1 MNCSFASEDVFGPQA
16 PKCYG
21 GYDFTLLFEESV
33 MTIGPIG
40 LLLLFLCPRVF
51 FLYRKSVRDG
61 SNDGALLR
69 KHISYG
75 WFAAIQ
81 TAVLVSWSSDNEPTT
96 RTTIPAAVLSLV
108 VALALSVASYLEHTR
123 TIQPPLLIEIY
134 LLFTV
139 AFDAVRLRT
148 LWGLGFHG
156 NIFRLLTISIVW
168 KAVLLVQEA
177 WPRTLDA
184 PERLYSPEEKAG
196 WINRRMFWWVNPL
209 LLLGSKKDLQADD
222 LFSLNRS
229 LQSQTSS
236 TSFSQK
242 WQTAN
247 PKLKEK
253 KNGLMYALAWEYRWV
268 LLTAV
273 LPRLFYT
280 AFTFTQPYMI
290 DAVIRYIEKASAHKA
305 NRNDGYGLLG
315 AYILDYIGLGIAEAC
330 YQHITYRT
338 IVLMRG
344 CLVPLIY
351 EKTLS
356 LDPKTAEEF
365 APVTLM
371 SADIE
376 KIAFG
381 MRYMHEAWGNVV
393 EIALALWLLYHELN
407 YGGLSPILIAIIC
420 GATAATMAPAVGR
433 RQATWVQGIQK
444 RIDVTTYMINSMKS
458 LKLEGLTPWFMDFV
472 QKLRLEEIGY
482 ANRFRSFLIYAV
494 SLSFGTSV
502 ISPVVGFGIFIA
514 LSRSDN
520 GAELTTARA
529 FTTLS
534 LFTVLQNPMSM
545 LLQAVPNLISA
556 VGSLERIRVFL
567 MTEDTKVVGFL
578 SSFTSEQTLFPE
590 MDNLRDVEMKEGEM
604 HEAVVAQNWSVGWT
618 PTRDPVIKRMTFKIR
633 PSSLT
638 IITGPT
644 GCGKS
649 TLLAGLRGETPVTK
663 GYMKCRYPF
672 AAFCSQ
678 DPWLQNGTILSNILG
693 PSPYEPR
700 WFREVTQASGLRQDL
715 RLMPLGA
722 QTVVGSKGLSLSG
735 GQKHRVALARALY
748 SRQPLLLLDDIFS
761 GFDADTEKLV
771 IARLFGEAGFCR
783 KHNLTTILATHSAR
797 LASSADY
804 TITLDSKVHFSEKE
818 GSIVSSLPGPST
830 HDLLFEPTL
839 NEARMSWIVR
849 QSNPDVPHEL
859 AAQLETS
866 DASRRTGDVTIYKY
880 YLNMVGPFNSV
891 VFFGAVT
898 VFTFSLAF
906 PSVWVQWWAAA
917 NEKHPYQDLGRWLG
931 VYAFLAVMAELS
943 LFLGCWHMMSN
954 MIPRASRKLHKILL
968 RTVLNAPISFFH
980 STDSGVTTNKFSQ
993 DMQLV
998 DMELP
1003 LALVETSVALTSAI
1017 AQLLIVFVTGKY
1029 LAAITPV
1036 CLVVFYFL
1044 QKFYLRTSRQLRFM
1058 ELEAKSPLYSNF
1070 METVNGLVTIR
1081 AFGWQANFFD
1091 NICGLT
1097 DASQRPYYL
1106 LFVIQRW
1113 LTLVLDMVVAGM
1125 ATLIVGIAV
1134 GVPGSI
1140 GAGSAGL
1147 GLLNIISLSE
1157 SLKQLISNWTVL
1169 ETSIGAV
1176 SRVRQFQEDVQPEDR
1191 HDGYI
1196 ETPPRWPERGDIRF
1210 FNVSASYRPDS
1221 PPVLND
1227 VTLSIAAGEKVA
1239 ICGPSGSGKSSL
1251 VQLLFRLLEP
1261 DNGHITVDG
1270 LDISSIACQDIRS
1283 SLSCI
1288 SQSVT
1293 ILPGTVR
1300 QNVDPLGNASDE
1312 DVMHVLREV
1321 KLWDI
1326 VTGQLGGLD
1335 GKVQEESFSQG
1346 QKQLLR
1352 LAAAMLRRSNVVVL
1366 DEATSSVD
1374 PETDALMQRL
1384 IRTAFAGCTIIAV
1397 AHRLHTVL
1405 DFDKIV
1411 AIQSG
1416 RIVEYGPPDELLK
1429 KKGLFSQLYGRS
1441 NPTKEDPETS
1451 WLKI

>member
-1 MNCSFASEDVFGPQA
+1 MNCSIASEDVFGPQA
-16 PKCYG
+16 RECYG
-21 GYDFTLLFEESV
+21 GYDFTLVFEESV

-40 LLLLFLCPRVF
+40 LLLLCLFSRLVY
-51 FLYRKSVRDG
+51 LYRKSPRDG
-61 SNDGALLR
+61 SKDGAYTTKL
-69 KHISYG
+69 ISYG

-81 TAVLVSWSSDNEPTT
+81 TAILVSWTSGDEPVT
-96 RTTIPAAVLSLV
+96 RTTIPAAALSLV
-108 VALALSVASYLEHTR
+108 AALALGVASHFEHTR
-123 TIQPPLLIEIY
+123 SVKPPLLIEIY
-134 LLFTV
+134 LLFTI

-148 LWGLGFHG
+148 LWGVGYHG
-156 NIFRLLTISIVW
+156 HIFKLLTISVIW
-168 KAVLLVQEA
+168 KLVLLVQEA
-177 WPRTLDA
+177 WPRALGSL
-184 PERLYSPEEKAG
+184 EQSYSPEEKVG

-209 LLLGSKKDLQADD
+209 LFLGSKKDLQADD
-222 LFSLNRS
+222 LFTLNRS
-229 LQSQTSS
+229 LRSEVCSR
-236 TSFSQK
+236 SFSK
-242 WQTAN
+242 VWQNAN
-247 PKLKEK
+247 PARKGKR
-253 KNGLMYALAWEYRWV
+253 NGLLWIMAWEHKLV
-268 LLTAV
+268 LLTAI
-273 LPRLFYT
+273 LPRLCFT
-280 AFTFTQPYMI
+280 AFTFTQPFLI
-290 DAVIRYIEKASAHKA
+290 DAVVKYLQTVSEEH

-315 AYILDYIGLGIAEAC
+315 AYIIVYVGLGIAEAC

-351 EKTLS
+351 EKSLS
-356 LDPKTAEEF
+356 MDPKTAEEY

-381 MRYMHEAWGNVV
+381 MRYMHEAWGNIV
-393 EIALALWLLYHELN
+393 EIALALWLLYRELN
-407 YGGLSPILIAIIC
+407 YGGLSPILIAVVC
-420 GATAATMAPAVGR
+420 GAAAATMAPAVGR
-433 RQATWVQGIQK
+433 RQATWVEGIQK

-472 QKLRLEEIGY
+472 QDLRLQEIGY

-520 GAELTTARA
+520 GPELTTSRA

-534 LFTVLQNPMSM
+534 LFSVLQNPMSM

-556 VGSLERIRVFL
+556 VGSIERVRVFL
-567 MTEDTKVVGFL
+567 MTEDAKEVGFL

-590 MDNLRDVEMKEGEM
+590 MDNPRDMEMKDTEM
-604 HEAVVAQNWSVGWT
+604 ENAVEALNWSVGWVS
-618 PTRDPVIKRMTFKIR
+618 TREPVVKRMTFKIR
-633 PSSLT
+633 PSTLT

-649 TLLAGLRGETPVTK
+649 TLLAGLRGETAVTK
-663 GYMKCRYPF
+663 GYMRCRYPS

-693 PSPYEPR
+693 PASYEPR

-715 RLMPLGA
+715 KSMPLGV

-771 IARLFGEAGFCR
+771 IARLFGQGGFCR
-783 KHNLTTILATHSAR
+783 KHNLTTILATHSTR

-818 GSIVSSLPGPST
+818 GSIISSLPGPST
-830 HDLLFEPTL
+830 GDFLPEPIL
-839 NEARMSWIVR
+839 SDARLSWIVR

-880 YLNMVGPFNSV
+880 YL
-891 VFFGAVT
+891 
-898 VFTFSLAF
+898 
-906 PSVWVQWWAAA
+906 
-917 NEKHPYQDLGRWLG
+917 
-931 VYAFLAVMAELS
+931 EL
-943 LFLGCWHMMSN
+943 
-954 MIPRASRKLHKILL
+954 
-968 RTVLNAPISFFH
+968 
-980 STDSGVTTNKFSQ
+980 
-993 DMQLV
+993 
-998 DMELP
+998 
-1003 LALVETSVALTSAI
+1003 
-1017 AQLLIVFVTGKY
+1017 
-1029 LAAITPV
+1029 
-1036 CLVVFYFL
+1036 
-1044 QKFYLRTSRQLRFM
+1044 KFYLRTSRQLRFM

-1081 AFGWQANFFD
+1081 AFGWQTNFLT

-1134 GVPGSI
+1134 GAPGSI

-1147 GLLNIISLSE
+1147 GLLNIINVSE

-1176 SRVRQFQEDVQPEDR
+1176 SRVRQFQDDVQPEDR
-1191 HDGYI
+1191 PDGHI
-1196 ETPPRWPERGDIRF
+1196 EVPARWPERGDIKF
-1210 FNVSASYRPDS
+1210 FGVSASYRPDS
-1221 PPVLND
+1221 EPVLND
-1227 VTLSIAAGEKVA
+1227 VTMSISAGEMVA

-1261 DNGHITVDG
+1261 DNGQITIDG
-1270 LDISSIACQDIRS
+1270 LDISSISCQDIRS
-1283 SLSCI
+1283 RLSCI
-1288 SQSVT
+1288 SQAVT

-1300 QNVDPLGNASDE
+1300 QNIDPLDKETDE
-1312 DVMHVLREV
+1312 SITNVLKEV

-1326 VTGQLGGLD
+1326 VSTQLGGLD
-1335 GKVQEESFSQG
+1335 GQVQEESFSQG

-1352 LAAAMLRRSNVVVL
+1352 LAAAMLRKSKIVVL

-1384 IRTAFAGCTIIAV
+1384 IRTAFAGCTVIAV
-1397 AHRLHTVL
+1397 VHRLHTIL
-1405 DFDKIV
+1405 DFHKVVVIE
-1411 AIQSG
+1411 SG
-1416 RIVEYGPPDELLK
+1416 RIVECGAPKDLLVEQ
-1429 KKGLFSQLYGRS
+1429 GLFSQLYGKGTTATTS
-1441 NPTKEDPETS
+1441 DMDPEKS
-1451 WLKI
+1451 WLKM

>member
-1 MNCSFASEDVFGPQA
+1 MNCTIASEDAFGPQA
-16 PKCYG
+16 RACYG

-40 LLLLFLCPRVF
+40 LLLLCLFPRVVY
-51 FLYRKSVRDG
+51 LYRNRRRIVDLSQ
-61 SNDGALLR
+61 
-69 KHISYG
+69 ISYG

-81 TAVLVSWSSDNEPTT
+81 TAILVSWTSGDEPTT
-96 RTTIPAAVLSLV
+96 RTTVPAAALSLV
-108 VALALSVASYLEHTR
+108 AAVALGLAAHFEHTR
-123 TIQPPLLIEIY
+123 SVKPPLVIEIY
-134 LLFTV
+134 LLFTI

-148 LWGLGFHG
+148 LWGMGYHG
-156 NIFRLLTISIVW
+156 HIFKLSTIFVIW
-168 KAVLLVQEA
+168 KVVLLVQEA
-177 WPRTLDA
+177 WPRELGLL
-184 PERLYSPEEKAG
+184 EQSYSPEEKVG

-209 LLLGSKKDLQADD
+209 LFLGSKKDLQADD
-222 LFSLNRS
+222 LFTLNRS
-229 LQSQTSS
+229 LQSEVCSK
-236 TSFSQK
+236 SFSEV
-242 WQTAN
+242 WQN
-247 PKLKEK
+247 GKRHKL
-253 KNGLMYALAWEYRWV
+253 V

-273 LPRLFYT
+273 LPRLCFT
-280 AFTFTQPYMI
+280 AFTFTQPFLI
-290 DAVIRYIEKASAHKA
+290 DAVVKYLQTVSENH
-305 NRNDGYGLLG
+305 NRKDGYGLLG
-315 AYILDYIGLGIAEAC
+315 AYIIVYVGLGVSLTC

-356 LDPKTAEEF
+356 MDPKKAEEY

-381 MRYMHEAWGNVV
+381 MRYMHEAWGNII
-393 EIALALWLLYHELN
+393 EIALALWLLYRELN
-407 YGGLSPILIAIIC
+407 YGGLSPILIAVVC

-433 RQATWVQGIQK
+433 RQATWVEGIQK

-472 QKLRLEEIGY
+472 QNLRVKEIEY

-502 ISPVVGFGIFIA
+502 ISPVVGFGVFIA

-520 GAELTTARA
+520 GPELTTSRA

-534 LFTVLQNPMSM
+534 LFSVLQNPMSM
-545 LLQAVPNLISA
+545 LLQSVPNLISA
-556 VGSLERIRVFL
+556 VGSIERVRVFL
-567 MTEDTKVVGFL
+567 MTENTREVGFL

-590 MDNLRDVEMKEGEM
+590 MDNLRDMEMKDTEM
-604 HEAVVAQNWSVGWT
+604 ENAVEALNWSVGWVS
-618 PTRDPVIKRMTFKIR
+618 TREPVVKRMTFKIR
-633 PSSLT
+633 PSTLT

-649 TLLAGLRGETPVTK
+649 TLLAGLRGETAVAK
-663 GYMKCRYPF
+663 GYMRCRFPS

-693 PSPYEPR
+693 PATYEPR

-715 RLMPLGA
+715 KSMPLGV

-761 GFDADTEKLV
+761 GFDAETEKLV
-771 IARLFGEAGFCR
+771 IARLFGQSGFCR
-783 KHNLTTILATHSAR
+783 KHNLTTILATHSTR
-797 LASSADY
+797 LSSSADY

-818 GSIVSSLPGPST
+818 GSIVSSLPGPSGG
-830 HDLLFEPTL
+830 DFLSEPIL
-839 NEARMSWIVR
+839 SDARLSWIVR
-849 QSNPDVPHEL
+849 QSNPDVPHEQL

-880 YLNMVGPFNSV
+880 YLEMVGILNSV
-891 VFFGAVT
+891 VFFIAVAI
-898 VFTFSLAF
+898 FTFSLAF

-917 NEKHPYQDLGRWLG
+917 NEKHPYKDLGMYLG

-943 LFLGCWHMMSN
+943 THMMSN

-980 STDSGVTTNKFSQ
+980 TTDSGVTTNKFSQ

-1003 LALVETSVALTSAI
+1003 LALVETSVALMSAI
-1017 AQLLIVFVTGKY
+1017 AQLLIVFITGKY
-1029 LAAITPV
+1029 LAAIIPL
-1036 CLVVFYFL
+1036 CLAVFYFL

-1081 AFGWQANFFD
+1081 AFGWQSNFLT
-1091 NICGLT
+1091 NICCLT

-1134 GVPGSI
+1134 GAPGSI

-1147 GLLNIISLSE
+1147 GLLNIINVSE

-1176 SRVRQFQEDVQPEDR
+1176 SRVRQFQDQVQPEDR
-1191 HDGYI
+1191 PDGHI
-1196 ETPPRWPERGDIRF
+1196 EVPARWPERGDVKF
-1210 FNVSASYRPDS
+1210 FNVFASYRPDDQ
-1221 PPVLND
+1221 PVLHD
-1227 VTLSIAAGEKVA
+1227 VTLSIAAGEMVA

-1261 DNGHITVDG
+1261 DKGQITIDG
-1270 LDISSIACQDIRS
+1270 LDISSISCQDIRS

-1288 SQSVT
+1288 SQAVT

-1300 QNVDPLGNASDE
+1300 QNIDPLGKEPDE
-1312 DVMHVLREV
+1312 SIINVLRKV

-1326 VTGQLGGLD
+1326 VSTQLGGLD
-1335 GKVQEESFSQG
+1335 GLVQEESFSQG

-1352 LAAAMLRRSNVVVL
+1352 LAAAMLRKSKVVVL

-1374 PETDALMQRL
+1374 PETDDLMQRL
-1384 IRTAFAGCTIIAV
+1384 IRTAFADCTVIAV
-1397 AHRLHTVL
+1397 VHRIHTIL
-1405 DFDKIV
+1405 DFHKVVVIE
-1411 AIQSG
+1411 SG
-1416 RIVEYGPPDELLK
+1416 RIIECGPPKELLAEN
-1429 KKGLFSQLYGRS
+1429 GLFSQLYGKG
-1441 NPTKEDPETS
+1441 TTTTTIDMDPEKS
-1451 WLKI
+1451 WLRF

>member
-1 MNCSFASEDVFGPQA
+1 MNCTIASEDAFGPQA
-16 PKCYG
+16 RACYG

-40 LLLLFLCPRVF
+40 LLLLCLFPRVVY
-51 FLYRKSVRDG
+51 LYRKSLRDG
-61 SNDGALLR
+61 SKDGAYTAKL
-69 KHISYG
+69 ISYG

-81 TAVLVSWSSDNEPTT
+81 TAILVSWTSGDEPTT
-96 RTTIPAAVLSLV
+96 RTTVPAAALSLV
-108 VALALSVASYLEHTR
+108 AAIALGIAAHFEHTR
-123 TIQPPLLIEIY
+123 SVKPPLLIEAY

-148 LWGLGFHG
+148 LWGMGYHG
-156 NIFRLLTISIVW
+156 HIFKLSTIFVIW
-168 KAVLLVQEA
+168 KVVLLVQEA
-177 WPRTLDA
+177 WPRELGLL
-184 PERLYSPEEKAG
+184 EQSYSPEEKVG

-209 LLLGSKKDLQADD
+209 LFLGSKKDLQADD
-222 LFSLNRS
+222 LFTLNRS
-229 LQSQTSS
+229 LQSEVCSK
-236 TSFSQK
+236 SFSEV
-242 WQTAN
+242 WQNAK
-247 PKLKEK
+247 PARKGK
-253 KNGLMYALAWEYRWV
+253 KNGLLWIMAWEHKLV

-273 LPRLFYT
+273 LPRLCFT
-280 AFTFTQPYMI
+280 AFTFTQPFLI
-290 DAVIRYIEKASAHKA
+290 DAVVKYLQTVSENH
-305 NRNDGYGLLG
+305 NRKDGYGLLG
-315 AYILDYIGLGIAEAC
+315 AYIIVYVGLGISEAC

-356 LDPKTAEEF
+356 MDPKKAEEY

-381 MRYMHEAWGNVV
+381 MRYMHEAWGNII
-393 EIALALWLLYHELN
+393 EIALALWLLYRELN
-407 YGGLSPILIAIIC
+407 YGGLSPILIAVVC

-433 RQATWVQGIQK
+433 RQATWVEGIQK

-472 QKLRLEEIGY
+472 QNLRVKEIEY

-502 ISPVVGFGIFIA
+502 ISPVVGFGVFIA

-520 GAELTTARA
+520 GPELTTSRA

-534 LFTVLQNPMSM
+534 LFSVLQNPMSM
-545 LLQAVPNLISA
+545 LLQSVPNLISA
-556 VGSLERIRVFL
+556 VGSIERVRVFL
-567 MTEDTKVVGFL
+567 MTENTREVGFL

-590 MDNLRDVEMKEGEM
+590 MDNLRDMEMKDTEM
-604 HEAVVAQNWSVGWT
+604 ENAVEALNWSVGWVS
-618 PTRDPVIKRMTFKIR
+618 TREPVVKRMTFKIR
-633 PSSLT
+633 PSTLT

-649 TLLAGLRGETPVTK
+649 TLLAGLRGETAVTK
-663 GYMKCRYPF
+663 GYMRCRFPS

-693 PSPYEPR
+693 PATYEPR

-715 RLMPLGA
+715 KSMPLGV

-761 GFDADTEKLV
+761 GFDAETEKLV
-771 IARLFGEAGFCR
+771 IARLFGQSGFCR
-783 KHNLTTILATHSAR
+783 KHNLTTILATHSTR
-797 LASSADY
+797 LSSSADY

-818 GSIVSSLPGPST
+818 GSIVSSLPGPSGG
-830 HDLLFEPTL
+830 DFLSEPIL
-839 NEARMSWIVR
+839 SDARLSWIVR

-880 YLNMVGPFNSV
+880 YLEMVGILNSV
-891 VFFGAVT
+891 VFFIAVAI
-898 VFTFSLAF
+898 FTFSLAF

-917 NEKHPYQDLGRWLG
+917 NEKHPYKDLGMYLG
-931 VYAFLAVMAELS
+931 VYALLAVMAELT
-943 LFLGCWHMMSN
+943 HMMSN

-980 STDSGVTTNKFSQ
+980 TTDSGVTTNKFSQ

-1003 LALVETSVALTSAI
+1003 LALVETSVALMSAI
-1017 AQLLIVFVTGKY
+1017 AQLLIVFITGKY
-1029 LAAITPV
+1029 LAAIIPL
-1036 CLVVFYFL
+1036 CLAVFYFL

-1081 AFGWQANFFD
+1081 AFGWQSNFLT
-1091 NICGLT
+1091 NICCLT

-1134 GVPGSI
+1134 GAPGSI

-1147 GLLNIISLSE
+1147 GLLNIINVSE

-1176 SRVRQFQEDVQPEDR
+1176 SRVRQFQDEVQPEDR
-1191 HDGYI
+1191 PDGHI
-1196 ETPPRWPERGDIRF
+1196 EVPARWPERGDVKF
-1210 FNVSASYRPDS
+1210 FNVFASYRPDDQ
-1221 PPVLND
+1221 PILHD
-1227 VTLSIAAGEKVA
+1227 VTLSISAGEMVA

-1261 DNGHITVDG
+1261 DNGQITIDG
-1270 LDISSIACQDIRS
+1270 LDISSISCQDIRS

-1288 SQSVT
+1288 SQAVT

-1300 QNVDPLGNASDE
+1300 QNIDPPGNQPDE
-1312 DVMHVLREV
+1312 SIINVLKKV

-1326 VTGQLGGLD
+1326 VSTQLGGLD
-1335 GKVQEESFSQG
+1335 GLVQEESFSQG

-1352 LAAAMLRRSNVVVL
+1352 LAAAMLRKSKVVVL

-1374 PETDALMQRL
+1374 PETDDLMQRL
-1384 IRTAFAGCTIIAV
+1384 IRTAFADCTVIAV
-1397 AHRLHTVL
+1397 VHRIHTIL
-1405 DFDKIV
+1405 DFHKVVVIE
-1411 AIQSG
+1411 SG
-1416 RIVEYGPPDELLK
+1416 RIIECGPPKELLAEN
-1429 KKGLFSQLYGRS
+1429 GLFSQLYGKG
-1441 NPTKEDPETS
+1441 TTTTTIDMDPEKS
-1451 WLKI
+1451 WLRF

>member
-1 MNCSFASEDVFGPQA
+1 MNCSIATEDVFGPQA

-40 LLLLFLCPRVF
+40 LLLLFLAPRVYH
-51 FLYRKSVRDG
+51 LYRKKVRDG
-61 SNDGALLR
+61 MCGTANSFQ
-69 KHISYG
+69 ISYG

-81 TAVLVSWSSDNEPTT
+81 TAVLVSWVSDQEPTT
-96 RTTIPAAVLSLV
+96 RTTIPAAALSLV
-108 VALALSVASYLEHTR
+108 AALALAVASYLEHTR
-123 TIQPPLLIEIY
+123 SIQPPLLIEIY
-134 LLFTV
+134 VLFTIV
-139 AFDAVRLRT
+139 FDAVRLRT
-148 LWGLGFHG
+148 LWGLAFHG
-156 NIFRLLTISIVW
+156 HIFKLLTISVIW

-177 WPRTLDA
+177 WPRTLD
-184 PERLYSPEEKAG
+184 PSEQYSPEEKVG

-209 LLLGSKKDLQADD
+209 LFLGSQKDLEAED
-222 LFSLNRS
+222 LFTLNRG
-229 LQSQTSS
+229 LQSQTCS

-242 WQTAN
+242 WR
-247 PKLKEK
+247 K
-253 KNGLMYALAWEYRWV
+253 AWEYRWV

-273 LPRLFYT
+273 IPRLCYT
-280 AFTFTQPYMI
+280 AFTFTQPFMI
-290 DAVIRYIEKASAHKA
+290 DAVIRYIEKATAHEA

-315 AYILDYIGLGIAEAC
+315 AYILDYIGLGISEAC

-356 LDPKTAEEF
+356 MDPKTAEEF

-381 MRYMHEAWGNVV
+381 MRYMHEAWGNIV
-393 EIALALWLLYHELN
+393 EIALALWLLYRELN

-433 RQATWVQGIQK
+433 RQAAWVQGIQK

-458 LKLEGLTPWFMDFV
+458 LKLEGLTPWFMEFV
-472 QKLRLEEIGY
+472 QNLRLQEIGY

-520 GAELTTARA
+520 GAELTTSRA

-590 MDNLRDVEMKEGEM
+590 MDNLRDVEMKGSEM
-604 HEAVVAQNWSVGWT
+604 EMQEAVVAQNWSVGWT
-618 PTRDPVIKRMTFKIR
+618 TTRDPVVKRMTFKIR

-638 IITGPT
+638 IIMGPT

-649 TLLAGLRGETPVTK
+649 TLLAGLRGETHVTK
-663 GYMKCRYPF
+663 GYMKCRYPS

-678 DPWLQNGTILSNILG
+678 DPWLHNGTILSNILG
-693 PSPYEPR
+693 PSTYEPR
-700 WFREVTQASGLRQDL
+700 WFREVTQASGLRQDM

-761 GFDADTEKLV
+761 GFDADTEKVV

-783 KHNLTTILATHSAR
+783 KHNLTSILATHSAR

-818 GSIVSSLPGPST
+818 GSIVSSLPGPSA
-830 HDLLFEPTL
+830 HDILFEPPI
-839 NEARMSWIVR
+839 NEARISWIVR
-849 QSNPDVPHEL
+849 QSNPDVPHEM
-859 AAQLETS
+859 AAQMETS
-866 DASRRTGDVTIYKY
+866 DSSRRTGDVTIYKY
-880 YLNMVGPFNSV
+880 YLNMVGPLNSV
-891 VFFGAVT
+891 VFFAAVT
-898 VFTFSLAF
+898 IFTFSLAF

-917 NEKHPYQDLGRWLG
+917 NEKHPYQDLGKWLG
-931 VYAFLAVMAELS
+931 VYACLAVMAELS
-943 LFLGCWHMMSN
+943 LTHMMSN

-980 STDSGVTTNKFSQ
+980 TTDSGVTTNKFSQ

-1017 AQLLIVFVTGKY
+1017 AQLIIVFVTGKY

-1081 AFGWQANFFD
+1081 AFGWQNTFLD
-1091 NICGLT
+1091 NIYGLT

-1176 SRVRQFQEDVQPEDR
+1176 SRVRQFQEDVRPEDKP
-1191 HDGYI
+1191 DGYI
-1196 ETPPRWPERGDIRF
+1196 EPPARWPERGDIRF

-1221 PPVLND
+1221 QPVLSD

-1251 VQLLFRLLEP
+1251 IQLLFRLLEP
-1261 DNGHITVDG
+1261 ENGQITIDG
-1270 LDISSIACQDIRS
+1270 LDIGSISCQDIRS

-1300 QNVDPLGNASDE
+1300 QNVDPLGKASEE
-1312 DVMHVLREV
+1312 DITYVLREV

-1326 VTGQLGGLD
+1326 VTGRLGGLD
-1335 GKVQEESFSQG
+1335 SQVQEESFSQG

-1352 LAAAMLRRSNVVVL
+1352 LAAAMLRKSKVVVL

-1374 PETDALMQRL
+1374 PETDALMQRI

-1411 AIQSG
+1411 VVQSG
-1416 RIVEYGPPDELLK
+1416 HIVDYGAPDDLLK
-1429 KKGLFSQLYGRS
+1429 KKGLFSQLYGQ
-1441 NPTKEDPETS
+1441 NNVNEDPNTS

>member
-1 MNCSFASEDVFGPQA
+1 MNCTIASEDAFGPQA
-16 PKCYG
+16 RACYG

-40 LLLLFLCPRVF
+40 LLLLCLFPRVVY
-51 FLYRKSVRDG
+51 LYRKSLRDG
-61 SNDGALLR
+61 SKDGAYTAKL
-69 KHISYG
+69 ISYG

-81 TAVLVSWSSDNEPTT
+81 TAILVSWTSGDEPTT
-96 RTTIPAAVLSLV
+96 RTTVPAAALSLV
-108 VALALSVASYLEHTR
+108 AAVALGLAAHFEHTR
-123 TIQPPLLIEIY
+123 SVKPPLIIEIY
-134 LLFTV
+134 LLFTI

-148 LWGLGFHG
+148 LWGMGYHG
-156 NIFRLLTISIVW
+156 HIFKLSTIFVIW
-168 KAVLLVQEA
+168 KVVLLVQEA
-177 WPRTLDA
+177 WPRELGSL
-184 PERLYSPEEKAG
+184 EQSYSPEEKVG

-209 LLLGSKKDLQADD
+209 LFLGSKKDLQADD
-222 LFSLNRS
+222 LFILNRS
-229 LQSQTSS
+229 LQSEVCSK
-236 TSFSQK
+236 SFSEV
-242 WQTAN
+242 WQNAK
-247 PKLKEK
+247 PARKGK
-253 KNGLMYALAWEYRWV
+253 KNGLLWIMAWEHKLV
-268 LLTAV
+268 LLTAA
-273 LPRLFYT
+273 LPRLCFT
-280 AFTFTQPYMI
+280 AFTFTQPFLI
-290 DAVIRYIEKASAHKA
+290 DAVVKYLQTVSENH
-305 NRNDGYGLLG
+305 NRKDGYGLLG
-315 AYILDYIGLGIAEAC
+315 AYIIVYVGLGISEAC

-356 LDPKTAEEF
+356 MDPKKAEEY

-381 MRYMHEAWGNVV
+381 MRYMHEAWGNII
-393 EIALALWLLYHELN
+393 EIALALWLLYRELN
-407 YGGLSPILIAIIC
+407 YGGLSPILIAVVC

-433 RQATWVQGIQK
+433 RQATWVEGIQK

-472 QKLRLEEIGY
+472 QNLRVKEIGY

-502 ISPVVGFGIFIA
+502 ISPVVGFGVFIA

-520 GAELTTARA
+520 GPELTTSRA

-534 LFTVLQNPMSM
+534 LFSVLQNPMSM
-545 LLQAVPNLISA
+545 LLQSVPNLISA
-556 VGSLERIRVFL
+556 VGSIERVRVFL
-567 MTEDTKVVGFL
+567 MTENTREVGFL

-590 MDNLRDVEMKEGEM
+590 MDNLRDMEMKDTEM
-604 HEAVVAQNWSVGWT
+604 ENAVEALNWSVGWVS
-618 PTRDPVIKRMTFKIR
+618 TREPVVKRMTFKIR
-633 PSSLT
+633 PSTLT

-649 TLLAGLRGETPVTK
+649 TLLAGLRGETAVTK
-663 GYMKCRYPF
+663 GYMRCRFPS

-693 PSPYEPR
+693 PATYEPR

-715 RLMPLGA
+715 KSMPLGV

-761 GFDADTEKLV
+761 GFDAETEKLV
-771 IARLFGEAGFCR
+771 IARLFGQSGFCR
-783 KHNLTTILATHSAR
+783 KHNLTTILATHSTR
-797 LASSADY
+797 LSSSADY
-804 TITLDSKVHFSEKE
+804 TITLDSKVQFSEKE
-818 GSIVSSLPGPST
+818 GSIVSSLPGPSGG
-830 HDLLFEPTL
+830 DFLSEPIL
-839 NEARMSWIVR
+839 SDARLSWIVR

-866 DASRRTGDVTIYKY
+866 DASRRSGDVTIYKY
-880 YLNMVGPFNSV
+880 YLEMVGILNSV
-891 VFFGAVT
+891 VFFIAVAI
-898 VFTFSLAF
+898 FTFSLAF

-917 NEKHPYQDLGRWLG
+917 SEKHPYKDLG
-931 VYAFLAVMAELS
+931 
-943 LFLGCWHMMSN
+943 
-954 MIPRASRKLHKILL
+954 I
-968 RTVLNAPISFFH
+968 APISFFH
-980 STDSGVTTNKFSQ
+980 TTDSGVTTNKFSQ

-1003 LALVETSVALTSAI
+1003 LALVETSVALMSAI
-1017 AQLLIVFVTGKY
+1017 AQLLIVFITGKY
-1029 LAAITPV
+1029 LAAIIPL
-1036 CLVVFYFL
+1036 CLAVFYFL

-1081 AFGWQANFFD
+1081 AFGWQSNFLT
-1091 NICGLT
+1091 NICCLT

-1134 GVPGSI
+1134 GAPGSI

-1147 GLLNIISLSE
+1147 GLLNIINVSE

-1176 SRVRQFQEDVQPEDR
+1176 SRVRQFQDEVQPEDR
-1191 HDGYI
+1191 PDGHI
-1196 ETPPRWPERGDIRF
+1196 EVPARWPERGDVKF
-1210 FNVSASYRPDS
+1210 FNVFASYRPDDQ
-1221 PPVLND
+1221 PILHD
-1227 VTLSIAAGEKVA
+1227 VTLSISAGEMVA

-1261 DNGHITVDG
+1261 DNGQITIDG
-1270 LDISSIACQDIRS
+1270 LDISSISCQDIRS

-1288 SQSVT
+1288 SQAVT

-1300 QNVDPLGNASDE
+1300 QNIDPLGKEPDE
-1312 DVMHVLREV
+1312 SIINVLKKV

-1326 VTGQLGGLD
+1326 VPTQLGGLD
-1335 GKVQEESFSQG
+1335 GLVQEESFSQG

-1352 LAAAMLRRSNVVVL
+1352 LAAAMLRKSKVVVL
-1366 DEATSSVD
+1366 DEATTDIVPHSVD
-1374 PETDALMQRL
+1374 PETDDLMQRL
-1384 IRTAFAGCTIIAV
+1384 IRTAFADCTVIAV
-1397 AHRLHTVL
+1397 VHRIHTIL
-1405 DFDKIV
+1405 DFHKVVVIE
-1411 AIQSG
+1411 SG
-1416 RIVEYGPPDELLK
+1416 RIIECGPPKELLAEN
-1429 KKGLFSQLYGRS
+1429 GLFSQLYGKG
-1441 NPTKEDPETS
+1441 TTTTTIDMDPEKS
-1451 WLKI
+1451 WLRF

>member
-1 MNCSFASEDVFGPQA
+1 MNCTIASEDAFGPQA
-16 PKCYG
+16 RACYG

-40 LLLLFLCPRVF
+40 LLLLCLFPRVVY
-51 FLYRKSVRDG
+51 LYRKSLRDG
-61 SNDGALLR
+61 SKDGAYTAKL
-69 KHISYG
+69 ISYG

-81 TAVLVSWSSDNEPTT
+81 TAILVSWTSGDEPTT
-96 RTTIPAAVLSLV
+96 RTTVPAAALSLV
-108 VALALSVASYLEHTR
+108 AAVALGIAAHFEHTR
-123 TIQPPLLIEIY
+123 SVKPPLLIEIY
-134 LLFTV
+134 LLFTI

-148 LWGLGFHG
+148 LWGMGYHG
-156 NIFRLLTISIVW
+156 HIFKLSTILVIW
-168 KAVLLVQEA
+168 KVVLLVQEA
-177 WPRTLDA
+177 WPRELGSL
-184 PERLYSPEEKAG
+184 EQSYSPEEKVG

-209 LLLGSKKDLQADD
+209 LFLGSKKDLQADD
-222 LFSLNRS
+222 LFTLNRS
-229 LQSQTSS
+229 LQSEVCSK
-236 TSFSQK
+236 SFSEV
-242 WQTAN
+242 WQNAK
-247 PKLKEK
+247 PARKGK
-253 KNGLMYALAWEYRWV
+253 KNGLLWIMAWEHKLV

-273 LPRLFYT
+273 LPRLCFT
-280 AFTFTQPYMI
+280 AFTFTQPFLI
-290 DAVIRYIEKASAHKA
+290 DAVVNYLQTVSENH
-305 NRNDGYGLLG
+305 NRKDGYGLLG
-315 AYILDYIGLGIAEAC
+315 AYIIVYVGLGISEAC

-356 LDPKTAEEF
+356 MDPKKAEEY

-381 MRYMHEAWGNVV
+381 MRYMHEAWGNII
-393 EIALALWLLYHELN
+393 EIALALWLLYRELN
-407 YGGLSPILIAIIC
+407 YGGLSPILIAVVC

-433 RQATWVQGIQK
+433 RQATWVEGIQK

-472 QKLRLEEIGY
+472 QNLRVKEIGY

-502 ISPVVGFGIFIA
+502 ISPVVGFGVFIA

-520 GAELTTARA
+520 GPELTTSRA

-534 LFTVLQNPMSM
+534 LFSVLQNPMSM
-545 LLQAVPNLISA
+545 LLQSVPNLISA
-556 VGSLERIRVFL
+556 VGSIERVRVFL
-567 MTEDTKVVGFL
+567 MTENTREVGFL

-590 MDNLRDVEMKEGEM
+590 MDNLRDMEMQDTEMDNAVE
-604 HEAVVAQNWSVGWT
+604 ALNWSVGWVS
-618 PTRDPVIKRMTFKIR
+618 TREPVVKRMTFKIR
-633 PSSLT
+633 PSTLT

-649 TLLAGLRGETPVTK
+649 TLLAGLRGETAVTK
-663 GYMKCRYPF
+663 GYMRCRFPS

-693 PSPYEPR
+693 PGTYEPR
-700 WFREVTQASGLRQDL
+700 WFREVTHASGLRQDL
-715 RLMPLGA
+715 KSMPLGV

-761 GFDADTEKLV
+761 GFDAETEKLV
-771 IARLFGEAGFCR
+771 IARLFGQSGFCR
-783 KHNLTTILATHSAR
+783 KHNLTTILATHSTR
-797 LASSADY
+797 LSSSADY

-818 GSIVSSLPGPST
+818 GSIVSSLPGPSGG
-830 HDLLFEPTL
+830 DFLSEPIL
-839 NEARMSWIVR
+839 SDARLSWIVR

-880 YLNMVGPFNSV
+880 YLEMVGILNSV
-891 VFFGAVT
+891 VFFIAVAI
-898 VFTFSLAF
+898 FTFSLAF

-917 NEKHPYQDLGRWLG
+917 NEKHPYKDLG
-931 VYAFLAVMAELS
+931 
-943 LFLGCWHMMSN
+943 
-954 MIPRASRKLHKILL
+954 I
-968 RTVLNAPISFFH
+968 APISFFH
-980 STDSGVTTNKFSQ
+980 TTDSGVTTNKFSQ

-1003 LALVETSVALTSAI
+1003 LALVETSVALMSAI
-1017 AQLLIVFVTGKY
+1017 AQLLIVFITGKY
-1029 LAAITPV
+1029 LAAIIPL
-1036 CLVVFYFL
+1036 CLAVFYFL

-1081 AFGWQANFFD
+1081 AFGWQSNFLT
-1091 NICGLT
+1091 NICCLT

-1134 GVPGSI
+1134 GAPGSI

-1147 GLLNIISLSE
+1147 GLLNIINVSE

-1176 SRVRQFQEDVQPEDR
+1176 SRVRQFQDEVQPEDR
-1191 HDGYI
+1191 PDGHI
-1196 ETPPRWPERGDIRF
+1196 EVPARWPERGDVKF
-1210 FNVSASYRPDS
+1210 FNVFASYRPDDH
-1221 PPVLND
+1221 PVLHD
-1227 VTLSIAAGEKVA
+1227 VTLSIAAGEMVA

-1261 DNGHITVDG
+1261 DNGQITIDG
-1270 LDISSIACQDIRS
+1270 LDISSISCQDIRS

-1288 SQSVT
+1288 SQAVT

-1300 QNVDPLGNASDE
+1300 QNIDPLGKEPDE
-1312 DVMHVLREV
+1312 SIINVLKKV

-1326 VTGQLGGLD
+1326 VSTQLGGLD
-1335 GKVQEESFSQG
+1335 GLVQEESFSQG

-1352 LAAAMLRRSNVVVL
+1352 LAAAMLRKSKVVVL

-1374 PETDALMQRL
+1374 PETDDLMQRL
-1384 IRTAFAGCTIIAV
+1384 IRTAFADCTVIAV
-1397 AHRLHTVL
+1397 VHRIHTIL
-1405 DFDKIV
+1405 DFHKVVVIE
-1411 AIQSG
+1411 SG
-1416 RIVEYGPPDELLK
+1416 RIIECGPPKELLAEN
-1429 KKGLFSQLYGRS
+1429 GLFSQLYGKG
-1441 NPTKEDPETS
+1441 TTTTTIDMDPEKS
-1451 WLKI
+1451 WLRF